1 MSAAQPHR
9 VLFLTATLTSGGL
22 ERQLSLLAANLPS
35 RWRPLVW
42 SADGGPFRDVLAR
55 SAVPVIVDRRA
66 RRLDPRP
73 FARLARLI
81 LCHRPDVV
89 HAWHWM
95 PAAVAAPV
103 CRAAGIPFI
112 DGTIRLG
119 KPNPE
124 FGRPRAAIMRLA
136 DVVVANSRAG
146 LKAWGVG
153 PPKGRVV
160 YNAFDQT
167 RLDASP
173 ADSPVEAGAGGAKA
187 VRRASEAA
195 SPAAFT
201 VVMTGRLHSHKD
213 FRTLL
218 SAARLVSAGAPAG
231 TWRFLLVGDGPE
243 AESLRRDAADLVEAG
258 VVDFAAP
265 GLEVLPLVATADVG
279 VLLTD
284 PAQHAEGCSNAIME
298 YMACGLPVI
307 ANDSGGNREL
317 VEDGVTGFIVASG
330 DAAGLARRLEELR
343 GSAGRAVMGA
353 AGRTRLLR
361 DFSLAAMVDAYVRIY
376 EECVR
381 DLG

>member
-1 MSAAQPHR
+1 MRADRPHR
-9 VLFLTATLTSGGL
+9 LLLLTATLTSGGL
-22 ERQLSLLAANLPS
+22 ERQLSALAANLPS

-42 SADGGPFRDVLAR
+42 SADDGPFRDVLVR

-81 LCHRPDVV
+81 LRDRPDVV

-103 CRAAGIPFI
+103 CRVARIPFV

-124 FGRPRAAIMRLA
+124 FGRPRSGTMRLA

-146 LKAWGVG
+146 LEAWGVR

-160 YNAFDQT
+160 YNGFDQA
-167 RLDASP
+167 RL
-173 ADSPVEAGAGGAKA
+173 EALPGESAPP
-187 VRRASEAA
+187 
-195 SPAAFT
+195 PAAFT
-201 VVMTGRLHSHKD
+201 VVMTGRLHPHKD
-213 FRTLL
+213 FRMLL
-218 SAARLVSAGAPAG
+218 SAARLVSSGAPAG
-231 TWRFLLVGDGPE
+231 AWRFLLVGDGPE
-243 AESLRRDAADLVEAG
+243 AASLRRDAADLLAAG
-258 VVDFAAP
+258 VVDFVAP
-265 GLEVLPLVATADVG
+265 GLEVLPLVAAADVG

-284 PAQHAEGCSNAIME
+284 PSQHAEGCSNAIME
-298 YMACGLPVI
+298 YMACGLPVV
-307 ANDSGGNREL
+307 ATDSGGNREL
-317 VEDGVTGFIVASG
+317 VEDGVTGFLVASG
-330 DAAGLARRLEELR
+330 DAAGFARRLEELR
-343 GSAGRAVMGA
+343 GSAGRAAMGA

-376 EECVR
+376 DDCMGR
-381 DLG
+381 MR